1 MFGDKVS
8 ECRTIIMDI
17 AEGRLD
23 GLKARELFI
32 QRFGEEAYRKF
43 TDVVKQT
50 IDELSRA

>member
-1 MFGDKVS
+1 VSHNHNGHSRGKV
-8 ECRTIIMDI
+8 R
-17 AEGRLD
+17 RFK
-23 GLKARELFI
+23 GLKARELFV